1 MFRGEGSCI
10 THIDPH
16 LYDEDRLYKAVTCVT
31 QNGTLQPSSDAFKEV
46 FMTILFSKFSKPLLA
61 VTIALVATVA
71 LALPSPKDIEA
82 AVNAGHNAQ
91 AEAML
96 REVIQEKPQSA
107 KAHYELGQV
116 LAREARYAEA
126 QTELKKAKDID
137 PSLKFAASPD
147 KFNDTLDKVSR
158 LVPATNVQ
166 AAPVA
171 TPAPHVASPG
181 PAPTESG
188 GFSLTYVW
196 LGIGALVVLAL
207 VLRRSSTPA
216 PIYPA
221 AMTPAAP
228 MPQRG
233 FGAQFTPNAPV
244 APGYAPG
251 YGPGYAQPTQGTGS
265 TVAGAVVGGLAG
277 VAAGYALSKALEGDH
292 HSAPEHSNASVG
304 NNGGYVPFDTPAQP
318 DLGSFDAGSGDTW
331 DDASSSGGDDSW

>member
-1 MFRGEGSCI
+1 MPLEFKVI
-10 THIDPH
+10 
-16 LYDEDRLYKAVTCVT
+16 VTIYVMLILH
-31 QNGTLQPSSDAFKEV
+31 NGASQLSPDAFKRV
-46 FMTILFSKFSKPLLA
+46 FMTIHFSNFSKPIVAL
-61 VTIALVATVA
+61 VMALVATVA

-158 LVPATNVQ
+158 LVPATAVQ
-166 AAPVA
+166 VVPNTTPVPQQASPNAAPA
-171 TPAPHVASPG
+171 A
-181 PAPTESG
+181 ESG
-188 GFSLTYVW
+188 GFSLSYVW
-196 LGIGALVVLAL
+196 VGIGALLVLAL
-207 VLRRSSTPA
+207 VLRRTSTPA
-216 PIYPA
+216 PTYPTA
-221 AMTPAAP
+221 TTPAAP

-233 FGAQFTPNAPV
+233 FGAQFTPNAP
-244 APGYAPG
+244 AGAPG
-251 YGPGYAQPTQGTGS
+251 YGPGSGYGPGYAPPASGTGS

-292 HSAPEHSNASVG
+292 HSASGSSNATAN

-318 DLGSFDAGSGDTW
+318 DLGSFDAGAGDTW